1 MEAKDVLLHLE
12 KNWNITLPGFGGDEI
27 KNYRK
32 PLSTDIHKE
41 RLAAIKKSMIAT
53 EAAHPKGSAG
63 QASGS
68 AKGSQAKIPFNVL
81 GSPNLKNP

>member
-1 MEAKDVLLHLE
+1 MHVVY
-12 KNWNITLPGFGGDEI
+12 FSYSRRGDYLFI
-27 KNYRK
+27 LVWLYCWQ
-32 PLSTDIHKE
+32 
-41 RLAAIKKSMIAT
+41 IKKSMIAT

-68 AKGSQAKIPFNVL
+68 AKGSQAKIPFNVI